1 MNDFFTQFNSQE
13 SIAILFF
20 LIVAFLFGL
29 LVGYLLRSLKVKE
42 LRRAAQEAEKN
53 AEEARGQVTALKEQL
68 DLLNADVKKAMF
80 EAEEQLARASRLE
93 EENNRQYHEMLS
105 LNAEIERLRQAN
117 TALSAHIEDLN
128 HQVLGLKA
136 QAGTVTQPP
145 MEAPAAVAASAQT
158 DALSD
163 ALSRLEGIVQKLTQ
177 LEAENASL
185 RVQLADAL
193 ARMEPPTASVPL
205 QSPSIAFDLAEEEEA
220 APEQIFG
227 HGKEVLQEKIVVHA
241 ATPPKDD
248 LTRIN
253 GIGPFIEQKLN
264 EQGIYTYA
272 QISEWDAAAIG
283 QITEAI
289 GYFPGRI
296 ERDNWVGQAL
306 ALAQLKQQNPE
317 AFSMEALAPAEPA
330 FEDLKVV
337 EGIGPKIEELLHHNG
352 IRNLGELAETSV
364 ERLNQIL
371 EEAGGHFRMH
381 TPDSW
386 PAQARLASN
395 GDWELLKEYQEQL
408 KGGREVK

>member
-1 MNDFFTQFNSQE
+1 MNNFFTQFNSQE

-42 LRRAAQEAEKN
+42 LRRAVEEAEKN

-105 LNAEIERLRQAN
+105 LNAELERLRQDN
-117 TALSAHIEDLN
+117 TALKAHVEDLN

-136 QAGTVTQPP
+136 QAAAAPAPV
-145 MEAPAAVAASAQT
+145 EAPAVAAASAQT
-158 DALSD
+158 EALSD
-163 ALSRLEGIVQKLTQ
+163 ALNRLEGIVQKLSQ
-177 LEAENASL
+177 LEAENAGL
-185 RVQLADAL
+185 RAELADAL
-193 ARMEPPTASVPL
+193 ARIEPPAPAAPL
-205 QSPSIAFDLAEEEEA
+205 HSPSIAFDLAEEEEA

-227 HGKEVLQEKIVVHA
+227 HGKEVLQEKIATDA
-241 ATPPKDD
+241 AAPPKDD

-272 QISEWDAAAIG
+272 QISEWDAADIS

-306 ALAQLKQQNPE
+306 ELAQLKQKNPE

-330 FEDLKVV
+330 LEDLKVV
-337 EGIGPKIEELLHHNG
+337 EGIGPKIEELLHANG
-352 IRNLGELAETSV
+352 IRNLNDLAETSV
-364 ERLNQIL
+364 ERLHQIL

-381 TPDSW
+381 TPDTW

-395 GDWELLKEYQEQL
+395 GDWELLQEYQEQL
-408 KGGREVK
+408 KGGREVN

>member
-1 MNDFFTQFNSQE
+1 MNNFFTQFNSQE

-42 LRRAAQEAEKN
+42 LRRAAEEAEKK
-53 AEEARGQVTALKEQL
+53 AEEAHGQVVALKEQL

-93 EENNRQYHEMLS
+93 EDNNRQYHEMLS

-117 TALSAHIEDLN
+117 TALNAHLEDLN

-136 QAGTVTQPP
+136 QDSTAPP
-145 MEAPAAVAASAQT
+145 PAEAHVVAAAPTQNE
-158 DALSD
+158 ALSE
-163 ALSRLEGIVQKLTQ
+163 ALNRLESIVQKLSQ
-177 LEAENASL
+177 LEAENAEL
-185 RVQLADAL
+185 RTQLADAL
-193 ARMEPPTASVPL
+193 ARIEPLTAAASL
-205 QSPSIAFDLAEEEEA
+205 QSASIAFDLAQEQEA
-220 APEQIFG
+220 DPEQIFA
-227 HGKEVLQEKIVVHA
+227 HGKEVLQEKIAVN
-241 ATPPKDD
+241 ATAPQKDD

-272 QISEWDAAAIG
+272 QISEWDAATIG

-306 ALAQLKQQNPE
+306 ELAQLKQKNPE
-317 AFSMEALAPAEPA
+317 AFSMEALATAEPTL
-330 FEDLKVV
+330 EDLKVV
-337 EGIGPKIEELLHHNG
+337 EGIGPKIEELLHTSG
-352 IRNLGELAETSV
+352 IRNLNDLAETSV
-364 ERLNQIL
+364 ERLSQIL

-381 TPDSW
+381 TPDTW

-395 GDWELLKEYQEQL
+395 GDWELLREYQEQL
-408 KGGREVK
+408 KGGREVN